1 MRAVHP
7 GEILKDKLAELGA
20 SAKDFA
26 EQANQPIV
34 LVEALLNEKQDLSPE
49 MALELARF
57 FGNSVNFWLTLQKN
71 YDTEFQS
78 S

>member
-7 GEILKDKLAELGA
+7 GEMLKDKLAELGA

-26 EQANQPIV
+26 EQANRPIT
-34 LVEALLNEKQDLSPE
+34 LIEAVLNEKQDICPE
-49 MALELARF
+49 LALELARF

-71 YDTEFQS
+71 YDTELQS